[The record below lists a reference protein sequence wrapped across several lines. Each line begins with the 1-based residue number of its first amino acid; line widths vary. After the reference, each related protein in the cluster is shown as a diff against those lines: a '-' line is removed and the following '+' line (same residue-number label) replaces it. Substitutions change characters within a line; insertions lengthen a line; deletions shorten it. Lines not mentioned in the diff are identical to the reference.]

1 MAPTTTTTKPVESWE
16 IVYENIREIAVERS
30 RSGQDIEFIESPLL
44 SEEHS
49 SFARNLY
56 MEVSDF
62 WGPVFDLDL
71 TMTIFLISD
80 QDQEWWET
88 NLKPIQGYFFDPSWF
103 TSKASPTWVSGMGGK
118 AIDGSNH
125 LVEIVGHRV
134 DLSDPATIWYAR
146 KNIVHE
152 GTHWFQHAVLRS
164 PSGEECKIETIK
176 ETCRDEQMS
185 CWFHEGHASLYEQ
198 ALASGH
204 DKELEKI
211 TRLTRLDSMRSNPES
226 TVDPSTFNSKD
237 WLKLLR
243 YGRTTSCVGSVG
255 TRLAYALGLATMEI
269 MHHDF
274 GEAKINQWIS
284 SIVSHPTSRLCPA
297 WIPAFEETFGETVED
312 WYFRSAIP
320 YLIEVFSED
329 GKGEIH
335 IDEENHPPTYY
346 CSPEISDPSVDSPT
360 VQGVPTGPEPMIE
373 CSEMASILEAQIWFD
388 TYFDDYG
395 DLGSLDSDMD
405 GNACTREDTG
415 GAVICS
421 DGTVEL
427 PRACPQVNSSAQ
439 D

>member
-1 MAPTTTTTKPVESWE
+1 MRELHYE
-16 IVYENIREIAVERS
+16 I
-30 RSGQDIEFIESPLL
+30 
-44 SEEHS
+44 
-49 SFARNLY
+49 
-56 MEVSDF
+56 SDF
-62 WGPVFDLDL
+62 WFKVLYPERQKTV
-71 TMTIFLISD
+71 FLISD
-80 QDQEWWET
+80 KDEDWWENT
-88 NLKPIQGYFFDPSWF
+88 LEPILGHYFYPDVFSI
-103 TSKASPTWVSGMGGK
+103 KARANRVSGY
-118 AIDGSNH
+118 APQASDGTT
-125 LVEIVGHRV
+125 LVVEIIGHEI
-134 DLSDPATIWYAR
+134 DPADPTAAWFAR
-146 KNIVHE
+146 RHVTHE
-152 GTHWFQHAVLRS
+152 GTHWFQNAALLLPGS
-164 PSGEECKIETIK
+164 DDCKIETIV
-176 ETCRDEQMS
+176 ETCRDRQMP
-185 CWFHEGHASLYEQ
+185 CWFHEGHAVLYEI
-198 ALASGH
+198 ALASNY
-204 DKELEKI
+204 DEELEETTKELEET
-211 TRLTRLDSMRSNPES
+211 TRVQILNSFNANAPKSLI
-226 TVDPSTFNSKD
+226 DPASFDARD
-237 WLKLLR
+237 WLNLLR
-243 YGRTTSCVGSVG
+243 YGRTTRCIGATGV
-255 TRLAYALGLATMEI
+255 RLSYSFGLATMEI

-335 IDEENHPPTYY
+335 IDEESHPPTYY

-360 VQGVPTGPEPMIE
+360 VQGVPTGPEPMIY